1 MHSSGDPGDGCIM
14 SGKVWNGKDGC
25 LCVGHPSAAGAS
37 DRAGNGNLFKGMQSK
52 NLDIT
57 GL

>member
-14 SGKVWNGKDGC
+14 SGQIWNGEDGC

-37 DRAGNGNLFKGMQSK
+37 DRAGNDNTFKGFK
-52 NLDIT
+52 NKELRHE
-57 GL
+57 